1 MHKQAIVSTIEQMPA
16 EVEAEAVIEKIL
28 FLKNLE
34 QGLADADEGKV
45 MSEDELRQRFGKL
58 LS

>member
-1 MHKQAIVSTIEQMPA
+1 MHKRAIMSTIEQMPA

-28 FLKNLE
+28 FLKNLD
-34 QGLADADEGKV
+34 QGLADADESKV
-45 MSEDELRQRFGKL
+45 MSEDALRQRLGKW